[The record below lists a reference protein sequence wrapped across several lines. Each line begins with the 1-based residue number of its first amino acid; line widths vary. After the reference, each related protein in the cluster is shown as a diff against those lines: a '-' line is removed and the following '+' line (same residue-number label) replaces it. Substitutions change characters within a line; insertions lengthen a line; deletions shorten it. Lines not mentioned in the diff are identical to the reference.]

1 MTERVNNFPP
11 LPSVIPIKPCFYQNF
26 EEEIPPQYRQLVRRA
41 YNLWMLYSATLCVNV
56 ISCIAWWAGGG
67 DGVNFGFSLL
77 WLLIF
82 SPCSYTCWFRP
93 LYKGF
98 RADSSF
104 NFMLFFFVF
113 FCQCVFVII
122 QAVGI
127 SGWGAWC
134 TNFIVVAG
142 AAFSV
147 HRKSGAAA
155 PGRVLLSVMQA
166 LMLSPAAA
174 LISPITQLLYRAT
187 LTTAAGDATANHLVQ
202 TESKSSLLH
211 TRS

>member
-1 MTERVNNFPP
+1 
-11 LPSVIPIKPCFYQNF
+11 
-26 EEEIPPQYRQLVRRA
+26 
-41 YNLWMLYSATLCVNV
+41 MLYSATLCVNV

-127 SGWGAWC
+127 SGWGACGWLA
-134 TNFIVVAG
+134 TVMFFSKNVASAVVMLFSAVQFTIVAVLMVVLLVK
-142 AAFSV
+142 V
-147 HRKSGAAA
+147 HQFYRGGGGSFQRAQEEWSSGAWKSA
-155 PGRVLLSVMQA
+155 PVRDAGFNAIASSGSNLPHY
-166 LMLSPAAA
+166 PAAVP
-174 LISPITQLLYRAT
+174 SYP
-187 LTTAAGDATANHLVQ
+187 DN
-202 TESKSSLLH
+202 SSW
-211 TRS
+211 